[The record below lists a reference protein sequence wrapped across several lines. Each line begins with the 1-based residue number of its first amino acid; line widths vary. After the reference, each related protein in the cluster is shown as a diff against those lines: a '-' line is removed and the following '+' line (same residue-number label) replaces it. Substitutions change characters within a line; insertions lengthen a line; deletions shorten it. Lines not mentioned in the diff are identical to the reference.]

1 MQSTEQQ
8 PSIEDE
14 LTDTQYQRR
23 SHDQQTRLTAEEESA
38 AESDEQ
44 GERQAASDN
53 ERSSREGEPQTTTS
67 VSEASAL
74 TAVERR
80 AQCERRRV
88 STPNDRQFTDEE
100 LNGLLASDGSWY
112 TELHEQIEQH
122 EQQRTRLRIE
132 RERLEHEGRT
142 RPWIEAYRRSEHS
155 YGYGDR
161 RVMQYASQLRRYQ

>member
-23 SHDQQTRLTAEEESA
+23 SHDQETRLATAEEESA

-44 GERQAASDN
+44 FERQSASDN
-53 ERSSREGEPQTTTS
+53 EHSSREGEPQTTTS

-80 AQCERRRV
+80 A
-88 STPNDRQFTDEE
+88 
-100 LNGLLASDGSWY
+100 
-112 TELHEQIEQH
+112 
-122 EQQRTRLRIE
+122 
-132 RERLEHEGRT
+132 
-142 RPWIEAYRRSEHS
+142 
-155 YGYGDR
+155 
-161 RVMQYASQLRRYQ
+161 M